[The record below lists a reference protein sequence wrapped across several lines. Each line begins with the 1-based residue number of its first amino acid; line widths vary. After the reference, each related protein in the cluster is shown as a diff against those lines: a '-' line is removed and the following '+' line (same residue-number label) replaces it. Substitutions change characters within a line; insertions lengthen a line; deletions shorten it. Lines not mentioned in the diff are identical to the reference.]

1 LLCYTVRPPPTPPLF
16 PYTTLFR
23 SDLHGRVGFANAA
36 AADLLGVPADRLVGS
51 QLWASVPWLNDPVHE
66 DRYRAALLSQ
76 HATSFVAL
84 RPPHQWLS
92 FRLHPSTTGLSVRI
106 SRAGAV
112 RGPNRPAPPPGDAPA
127 RLVDISQVLSLG
139 GPRTEGAG
147 EQDVVQLD
155 A

>member
-1 LLCYTVRPPPTPPLF
+1 P
-16 PYTTLFR
+16 
-23 SDLHGRVGFANAA
+23 
-36 AADLLGVPADRLVGS
+36 ADGLLGSPM
-51 QLWASVPWLNDPVHE
+51 WASVPWLTDPVHE

-92 FRLHPSTTGLSVRI
+92 FRRHPSTTGLSARI

-127 RLVDISQVLSLG
+127 RLVAVSQVLSLAG
-139 GPRTEGAG
+139 ALTEAAG
-147 EQDVVQLD
+147 VQDVVQL
-155 A
+155 